1 MGIYRSPCCHLWRL
15 GVNETWIN
23 VGHAMDNRTHI
34 LVVDDD
40 ELVLFTLSE
49 YLTEEGFRVS
59 EANTC
64 SVAHEFLE
72 REKVDLIILD
82 IRMPGEDGLSLI
94 KTIRP
99 QSQIPIIFLTGRDS
113 NEDKVVGLELGADD
127 YITKPFNNRELLA
140 RVNSVLRR
148 SGLPPEDP
156 PKDNV
161 RTFAGWTLDLG
172 RRGLTSPEGEA
183 VKLTRGEF
191 ELLSAFVKKSNHTLT
206 RDHLL
211 DMVSSRQWA
220 PLDRTIDVMVRK
232 LRKKIEKDPSSP
244 KMFITVHGVGYM
256 FVPDDE

>member
-1 MGIYRSPCCHLWRL
+1 MYIGF
-15 GVNETWIN
+15 GN
-23 VGHAMDNRTHI
+23 AMDSRHHI

-40 ELVLFTLSE
+40 ELVLFTLKE
-49 YLTEEGFRVS
+49 YLIEEGFRVS

-94 KTIRP
+94 KNIRP
-99 QSQIPIIFLTGRDS
+99 QSQMPIILLTGRDS
-113 NEDKVVGLELGADD
+113 NEDKVLGLELGADD

-148 SGLPPEDP
+148 SNFPPEDL

-161 RTFAGWTLDLG
+161 RTFAGWTLDLD
-172 RRGLTSPEGEA
+172 RRLLTSPEREA

-191 ELLSAFVKKSNHTLT
+191 ELLSAFVKSKNHTLT
-206 RDHLL
+206 RDQLL
-211 DMVSSRQWA
+211 DMVSSRQWT

-232 LRKKIEKDPSSP
+232 LRKKIEEDPSSP

-256 FVPDDE
+256 FAPDVE